1 MLRLRGT
8 TATVSVVEGL
18 GKVGS
23 KHWRRTKILM
33 IHSSTVCSDSGSN
46 EKMPIV
52 RVSSQG
58 NVRVEDCVITK
69 GMSWCCRGQG
79 R

>member
-1 MLRLRGT
+1 
-8 TATVSVVEGL
+8 VSVVEGL

-58 NVRVEDCVITK
+58 DVKVEGCMVTN
-69 GMSWCCRGQG
+69 GMSWCGRGEG